1 MGRIDLSKLDD
12 ESQAVLR
19 AAFASGERVEFVE
32 DGGRVAG
39 ALVPAPD
46 ADAVGDEPEG
56 EELDAL
62 LAEGLRDFEE
72 GRSISLEELREDLR
86 ERYGI

>member
-46 ADAVGDEPEG
+46 ADAVVEEPEG

-62 LAEGLRDFEE
+62 LAEGLRQADAGET
-72 GRSISLEELREDLR
+72 RSWAEVRKELG
-86 ERYGI
+86 ERYGF